1 MFSTIHHHC
10 LYSPLE
16 QEIYQ
21 RHRSTVTQWFAS
33 TITRTSI
40 SLLIS
45 TNITCTRI
53 HPDIYPIKQ
62 LNPTTFQIEPIAQQL
77 LHLPEPF
84 FTSLKTTF
92 SRYLHE
98 SIK

>member
-62 LNPTTFQIEPIAQQL
+62 LNPTTFQIEPSTAIIT
-77 LHLPEPF
+77 PSRTF
-84 FTSLKTTF
+84 FHVF
-92 SRYLHE
+92 EDYIQ
-98 SIK
+98 SIPS